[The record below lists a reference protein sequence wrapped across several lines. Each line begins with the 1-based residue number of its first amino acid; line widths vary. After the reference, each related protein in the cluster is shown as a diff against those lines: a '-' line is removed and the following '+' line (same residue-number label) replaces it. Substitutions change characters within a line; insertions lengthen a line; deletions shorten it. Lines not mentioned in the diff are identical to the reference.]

1 MNRASRLVVASL
13 PFSRNT
19 LWFHRSIPS
28 RSGHFQVAQI
38 ISVGHDAQS
47 IDRSADMLWAFRTR
61 RLADCTARLS
71 VVLLESRDGAVNANP
86 ALPIYYESSNRGD
99 DVNR

>member
-1 MNRASRLVVASL
+1 
-13 PFSRNT
+13 
-19 LWFHRSIPS
+19 
-28 RSGHFQVAQI
+28 
-38 ISVGHDAQS
+38 
-47 IDRSADMLWAFRTR
+47 MLWAFRTR